1 MYSNLVKAGGIEIFA
16 EILLMNGYLEYQE
29 DFRNYEIKDDTI
41 DYKTGLKYIDYKKKY
56 NSNNFKP
63 ATFILITGSS
73 EDADDIPEVKQKII
87 REVYNNI
94 NNIDGKFIKICL
106 GSKVMNEGITLE
118 NVKEIHILDV
128 HYNLGKVDQ
137 IIGRGIRFCSHAD
150 LPKKD
155 QFVDIYLYLATR
167 PNEEQ
172 YKTSKNILT
181 RMSVDR
187 YINYLAISKQKLIEE
202 FEDLLKKSAI
212 DCLLN
217 KEINGIKC
225 DN

>member
-1 MYSNLVKAGGIEIFA
+1 LVLEANGFIE
-16 EILLMNGYLEYQE
+16 
-29 DFRNYEIKDDTI
+29 
-41 DYKTGLKYIDYKKKY
+41 YKTKMELKPNKKY
-56 NSNNFKP
+56 FATWSGNETLDFK
-63 ATFILITGSS
+63 
-73 EDADDIPEVKQKII
+73 EEVKTL
-87 REVYNNI
+87 YND
-94 NNIDGKFIKICL
+94 IDSPLILML
-106 GSKVMNEGITLE
+106 GSPAIKEGVTLKR
-118 NVKEIHILDV
+118 VRQIHILEP
-128 HYNLGKVDQ
+128 YWNYSRLSQ